1 MVKKAQA
8 KEVLDCAGG
17 TNSFGDQL
25 SSLNVSGENWPD
37 VLK

>member
-17 TNSFGDQL
+17 VNSFGDQL
-25 SSLNVSGENWPD
+25 GPFNVSGESWPD